1 MGDWKP
7 YDKLKPYIQFKLFLI
22 LWLPTAGYLIY
33 GATIGDFWDLR
44 PEDAAFGIP
53 VMIGV
58 IAFPFYH
65 ILAPLYM
72 NQLVFRQPP
81 WFDLHCP
88 DCGPKRDEDGEVDPI
103 AEILCFDGSTGPF
116 KCNGCKLEFVVESLA
131 QLDWPWDD
139 SDGRWADARF
149 VDKLASGPV
158 MHIKPKVPFRLGPFV
173 WRQNNPDFRSHHW
186 ELVKVIPA
194 LLFLYVLK
202 HFSVLPEW
210 VNWDLLFVI
219 VFVYLSIDLFIL
231 RNLWFSETFG
241 LPFEKWWQKEVS
253 PHVPNWM
260 RGVPGIWWQDQAIW
274 LILAVL
280 GILFFLLLGPGAF
293 GIMSG

>member
-1 MGDWKP
+1 MGDWQP
-7 YDKLKPYIQFKLFLI
+7 YGKLKPYIQFKIFLI

-44 PEDAAFGIP
+44 PEDAAFSIP
-53 VMIGV
+53 AMIGI

-88 DCGPKRDEDGEVDPI
+88 ECGDRDKPITESKFLPTSLMCWDRLSAPFPCGECDRLF
-103 AEILCFDGSTGPF
+103 AL
-116 KCNGCKLEFVVESLA
+116 ESLA
-131 QLDWPWDD
+131 QPDWPFDD
-139 SDGRWADARF
+139 SSSQSREAMA
-149 VDKLASGPV
+149 KATGPV
-158 MHIKPKVPFRLGPFV
+158 IRIKPRVPFRLGPFV

-210 VNWDLLFVI
+210 VNWDLLFMI

-231 RNLWFSETFG
+231 RNEWFRTSFS
-241 LPFEKWWQKEVS
+241 LPFEKWLLEAKIAQ
-253 PHVPNWM
+253 HLPNWM
-260 RGVPGIWWQDQAIW
+260 KGVPGIWWQDQAIW

-280 GILFFLLLGPGAF
+280 GILFFLLLGPEAF
-293 GIMSG
+293 EIMSG

>member
-1 MGDWKP
+1 MGDWQP
-7 YDKLKPYIQFKLFLI
+7 YVKLKPYIQFKIFLI

-33 GATIGDFWDLR
+33 GATIGDFWDLE

-65 ILAPLYM
+65 ILTPLYM
-72 NQLVFRQPP
+72 DQLVFRQPP

-88 DCGPKRDEDGEVDPI
+88 ECGDRDKPITESKFLPTSLMCWDRLSAPFPCGECDRLF
-103 AEILCFDGSTGPF
+103 AL
-116 KCNGCKLEFVVESLA
+116 ESLA
-131 QLDWPWDD
+131 QPDWPFDD
-139 SDGRWADARF
+139 SSSQSRKA
-149 VDKLASGPV
+149 LAKAPGPV
-158 MHIKPKVPFRLGPFV
+158 IHIKPKVPFRLGPFV
-173 WRQNNPDFRSHHW
+173 WRHNNADFTSHHW

-194 LLFLYVLK
+194 LLILYGLK
-202 HFSVLPEW
+202 HFSVLPQW
-210 VNWDLLFVI
+210 VNWDLVFWI

-231 RNLWFSETFG
+231 RNRWFSETFS

-253 PHVPNWM
+253 VPNWM

-280 GILFFLLLGPGAF
+280 GILFFLLLGPEAF

>member
-1 MGDWKP
+1 
-7 YDKLKPYIQFKLFLI
+7 
-22 LWLPTAGYLIY
+22 LPTTGYLIY
-33 GATIGDFWDLR
+33 GATIGDFWDLE

-81 WFDLHCP
+81 WFEPSCP
-88 DCGPKRDEDGEVDPI
+88 ECGMEKL
-103 AEILCFDGSTGPF
+103 AEMMCYDWTAGPF
-116 KCNGCKLEFVVESLA
+116 KCKGCKLDFTVESLA

-139 SDGRWADARF
+139 SDALEPAARRIAM
-149 VDKLASGPV
+149 ASGPV
-158 MHIKPKVPFRLGPFV
+158 IHIKPKVPFRLGPFV
-173 WRQNNPDFRSHHW
+173 WRQNNPDFTSHHW

-194 LLFLYVLK
+194 LLILYGLK

-210 VNWDLLFVI
+210 VNWDLFFMI

-231 RNLWFSETFG
+231 RNPWFQEIFS

-253 PHVPNWM
+253 QHLPNWM
-260 RGVPGIWWQDQAIW
+260 KGVPGIWWQDQAIW

-280 GILFFLLLGPGAF
+280 GIVFFLLLGPEAF
-293 GIMSG
+293 GIISG

>member
-1 MGDWKP
+1 MGDWEP
-7 YDKLKPYIQFKLFLI
+7 YEKLKPYIQFKLFLL
-22 LWLPTAGYLIY
+22 LWLPAAGYLIY
-33 GATIGDFWDLR
+33 GVTIGDFWPDLGTETT
-44 PEDAAFGIP
+44 PAAFSIL

-81 WFDLHCP
+81 WFEPSCP
-88 DCGPKRDEDGEVDPI
+88 ECGKEELALMLCWDTPQGPMICKGCNL
-103 AEILCFDGSTGPF
+103 AFEI
-116 KCNGCKLEFVVESLA
+116 ESLA

-139 SDGRWADARF
+139 SADERLHARRIAK
-149 VDKLASGPV
+149 VRGPV
-158 MHIKPKVPFRLGPFV
+158 IRIKPRVPFRLGPFV
-173 WRQNNPDFRSHHW
+173 WRQSNPEFTSHHW

-194 LLFLYVLK
+194 LLILYGLK

-210 VNWDLLFVI
+210 VNWDLVFMI

-231 RNLWFSETFG
+231 RNEWFRTSFS
-241 LPFEKWWQKEVS
+241 LPFEKWWLEANIVQ
-253 PHVPNWM
+253 HLPNWM
-260 RGVPGIWWQDQAIW
+260 KGVPGIWWQDQAIW

-280 GILFFLLLGPGAF
+280 GIVFFLLLGPEAF

>member
-1 MGDWKP
+1 MGDWEP
-7 YDKLKPYIQFKLFLI
+7 YGKLKPYIQFKLFLL
-22 LWLPTAGYLIY
+22 LWLPAAGYLIY
-33 GATIGDFWDLR
+33 GATIGDFWDLE

-81 WFDLHCP
+81 WFEPSCP
-88 DCGPKRDEDGEVDPI
+88 ECGKEELALMLCWDTPQGPMICKGCNL
-103 AEILCFDGSTGPF
+103 AFEI
-116 KCNGCKLEFVVESLA
+116 ESLA

-139 SDGRWADARF
+139 SSSQSRKA
-149 VDKLASGPV
+149 LAKAPGPYSV
-158 MHIKPKVPFRLGPFV
+158 FKPKVPFRLGPFV
-173 WRQNNPDFRSHHW
+173 WRQNNPDFTSHHW

-194 LLFLYVLK
+194 LLILYGLK
-202 HFSVLPEW
+202 HFSVLPGW
-210 VNWDLLFVI
+210 VNWDLLFMI

-231 RNLWFSETFG
+231 RNPWFKDTFS

-253 PHVPNWM
+253 QHLPNWM
-260 RGVPGIWWQDQAIW
+260 KGVPGIWWQDQAIW
-274 LILAVL
+274 LVLAVL
-280 GILFFLLLGPGAF
+280 GIVFFFLLGPEAF
-293 GIMSG
+293 GIISG

>member
-1 MGDWKP
+1 MGDWEP
-7 YDKLKPYIQFKLFLI
+7 YEKLKPYIQFKLFLL
-22 LWLPTAGYLIY
+22 LWLPTTGYLIY
-33 GATIGDFWDLR
+33 GATIGDFWDLE

-81 WFDLHCP
+81 WFEPSCP
-88 DCGPKRDEDGEVDPI
+88 ECGKEELALMLCWDTPQGPMICKGCNL
-103 AEILCFDGSTGPF
+103 AFEI
-116 KCNGCKLEFVVESLA
+116 ESLA

-139 SDGRWADARF
+139 SADERLHARRIAK
-149 VDKLASGPV
+149 VRGPV
-158 MHIKPKVPFRLGPFV
+158 IRIKPRVPFRLGPFV
-173 WRQNNPDFRSHHW
+173 WRQNNPDFTSHHW

-194 LLFLYVLK
+194 LLILYGLK

-210 VNWDLLFVI
+210 VNWDLFFII
-219 VFVYLSIDLFIL
+219 VFVYLSIELFIL
-231 RNLWFSETFG
+231 RNPWFQEIFS

-253 PHVPNWM
+253 QHLPNWM
-260 RGVPGIWWQDQAIW
+260 KGVPGIWWQDQAIW

-280 GILFFLLLGPGAF
+280 GILFFLLLGPEAF

>member
-1 MGDWKP
+1 MGDWQP
-7 YDKLKPYIQFKLFLI
+7 YRKLKPYIQFKIFLI

-44 PEDAAFGIP
+44 PEDAAFSIP
-53 VMIGV
+53 AMIGI

-88 DCGPKRDEDGEVDPI
+88 ECGDRDKPITESKFLPTSLMCWDRLSAPFPCGECDRLF
-103 AEILCFDGSTGPF
+103 AL
-116 KCNGCKLEFVVESLA
+116 ESLA
-131 QLDWPWDD
+131 QPDWPFDD
-139 SDGRWADARF
+139 SSSQSREAMA
-149 VDKLASGPV
+149 KATGPV
-158 MHIKPKVPFRLGPFV
+158 IRIKPRVPFRLGPFV

-210 VNWDLLFVI
+210 VNWDLLFMI

-231 RNLWFSETFG
+231 RNRWFSETFS

-253 PHVPNWM
+253 VPNWM

-280 GILFFLLLGPGAF
+280 GILFFLLLGPEAF
-293 GIMSG
+293 DIMSG

>member
-1 MGDWKP
+1 MGDWQP
-7 YDKLKPYIQFKLFLI
+7 YVKLKPYIQFKIFLI

-44 PEDAAFGIP
+44 PEDVAFSIP
-53 VMIGV
+53 AMIGI

-88 DCGPKRDEDGEVDPI
+88 ECGDRDKPITESKFLPTSLMCWDRLSAPFPCGECDRLF
-103 AEILCFDGSTGPF
+103 AL
-116 KCNGCKLEFVVESLA
+116 ESLA
-131 QLDWPWDD
+131 QPDWPFDD
-139 SDGRWADARF
+139 SSSQSREAMA
-149 VDKLASGPV
+149 KATGPV
-158 MHIKPKVPFRLGPFV
+158 IRIKPRVPFRLGPFV

-210 VNWDLLFVI
+210 VNWDLLFMI

-231 RNLWFSETFG
+231 RNRWFSETFS

-253 PHVPNWM
+253 VPNWM

-280 GILFFLLLGPGAF
+280 GILFFLLLGPEAF
-293 GIMSG
+293 DIMSG

>member
-1 MGDWKP
+1 MGDWQP
-7 YDKLKPYIQFKLFLI
+7 YEKLKPYIQFKLFLL
-22 LWLPTAGYLIY
+22 LWLPTTGYLIY
-33 GATIGDFWDLR
+33 GATIGDFWDLE

-88 DCGPKRDEDGEVDPI
+88 ECGDRDKPITESKFLPTSFMCWDRLSAPFPCGECDRLF
-103 AEILCFDGSTGPF
+103 AL
-116 KCNGCKLEFVVESLA
+116 ESLA
-131 QLDWPWDD
+131 QPDWPFDD
-139 SDGRWADARF
+139 SSSQSREAMA
-149 VDKLASGPV
+149 KATGPV
-158 MHIKPKVPFRLGPFV
+158 IRIKPRVPFRLGPFV
-173 WRQNNPDFRSHHW
+173 WRQNPDFRSHHW
-186 ELVKVIPA
+186 QLVKVIPA
-194 LLFLYVLK
+194 LLIIYGLK

-231 RNLWFSETFG
+231 RNRWFSETFS

-253 PHVPNWM
+253 QYVPKWM
-260 RGVPGIWWQDQAIW
+260 TGVPGIWWQDQAQW

-280 GILFFLLLGPGAF
+280 GILFFLLLGPEAF

>member
-1 MGDWKP
+1 MGDWQP
-7 YDKLKPYIQFKLFLI
+7 YGKLKPYIQMKIFLL
-22 LWLPTAGYLIY
+22 LWLPAVGYLIY
-33 GATIGDFWDLR
+33 GATIGDFWDLE

-72 NQLVFRQPP
+72 NQLVFKQPP

-88 DCGPKRDEDGEVDPI
+88 ECEERDGPI
-103 AEILCFDGSTGPF
+103 AELMCWDRLSGPF
-116 KCNGCKLEFVVESLA
+116 PCKGCDRLFALESLA
-131 QLDWPWDD
+131 QPDWPFDD
-139 SDGRWADARF
+139 SSSQSRKA
-149 VDKLASGPV
+149 LAKAPGPV
-158 MHIKPKVPFRLGPFV
+158 IHIKPKVPFRLGPFV
-173 WRQNNPDFRSHHW
+173 WRQNNPNFTSHHW

-210 VNWDLLFVI
+210 VNWDLLFMI

-231 RNLWFSETFG
+231 RNRWFSETFG
-241 LPFEKWWQKEVS
+241 VPFEKWWQKEVS

-280 GILFFLLLGPGAF
+280 GILFFLLLGPEAF
-293 GIMSG
+293 GIISG

>member
-1 MGDWKP
+1 MGDWQP
-7 YDKLKPYIQFKLFLI
+7 YGKLKPYIQFKIFLI

-44 PEDAAFGIP
+44 PEDAAFSIP
-53 VMIGV
+53 AMIGI

-72 NQLVFRQPP
+72 DQLVFRQPP

-88 DCGPKRDEDGEVDPI
+88 ECGDRDKPITESKFLPTSLMCWDRLSAPFPCGECDRLF
-103 AEILCFDGSTGPF
+103 AL
-116 KCNGCKLEFVVESLA
+116 ESLA
-131 QLDWPWDD
+131 QPDWPFDD
-139 SDGRWADARF
+139 SSSQSREAMA
-149 VDKLASGPV
+149 KATGPV
-158 MHIKPKVPFRLGPFV
+158 IRIKPRVPFRLGPFV

-210 VNWDLLFVI
+210 VNWDLLFMI

-231 RNLWFSETFG
+231 RNRWFSETFS

-253 PHVPNWM
+253 VPNWM

-274 LILAVL
+274 LILAGL
-280 GILFFLLLGPGAF
+280 GILFFLLLGPEAF
-293 GIMSG
+293 DIMSG

>member
-1 MGDWKP
+1 MGDWEP
-7 YDKLKPYIQFKLFLI
+7 YEKLKPYIQFKLFLL
-22 LWLPTAGYLIY
+22 LWLPAAGYLIY
-33 GATIGDFWDLR
+33 GVTIGDFWPDLGTETT
-44 PEDAAFGIP
+44 PAAFSIL

-88 DCGPKRDEDGEVDPI
+88 ECGGRDKPI
-103 AEILCFDGSTGPF
+103 AELMCWDRLSGPF
-116 KCNGCKLEFVVESLA
+116 PCKECDRLFALESLA
-131 QLDWPWDD
+131 QPDWPFDD
-139 SDGRWADARF
+139 SSSQSRKA
-149 VDKLASGPV
+149 LAKATGPV

-173 WRQNNPDFRSHHW
+173 WRQNNPDFTSHHW

-194 LLFLYVLK
+194 LLIIYGLK

-210 VNWDLLFVI
+210 VNWDLVFMI

-231 RNLWFSETFG
+231 RNRWFNDTFS
-241 LPFEKWWQKEVS
+241 LPFEKWWLEANVAQ
-253 PHVPNWM
+253 HLPNWM
-260 RGVPGIWWQDQAIW
+260 KGVPGIWWQDQAIW

-280 GILFFLLLGPGAF
+280 GIVFFFLLGPEAF

>member
-1 MGDWKP
+1 MGDWQP
-7 YDKLKPYIQFKLFLI
+7 YGKLKPYIQFKIFLL

-53 VMIGV
+53 VMIGI

-81 WFDLHCP
+81 WLDLHCP
-88 DCGPKRDEDGEVDPI
+88 ECGDRDKPI
-103 AEILCFDGSTGPF
+103 AELMCWDRLSGPF
-116 KCNGCKLEFVVESLA
+116 PCKGCDRLFALESLA
-131 QLDWPWDD
+131 QPDWPFDD
-139 SDGRWADARF
+139 SSSQSRKA
-149 VDKLASGPV
+149 LAKAPGPV
-158 MHIKPKVPFRLGPFV
+158 IHIKPKVPFRLGPFV
-173 WRQNNPDFRSHHW
+173 WRQNNPNFTSHHW

-194 LLFLYVLK
+194 LLILYGLK
-202 HFSVLPEW
+202 HFSVLPGW
-210 VNWDLLFVI
+210 VNWDLVFMI

-231 RNLWFSETFG
+231 RNRWFSETFS

-253 PHVPNWM
+253 QYVPKWM
-260 RGVPGIWWQDQAIW
+260 KGVPGIWWQDQAIW

-280 GILFFLLLGPGAF
+280 GILFFLLLGPEAF
-293 GIMSG
+293 DIMSG

>member
-7 YDKLKPYIQFKLFLI
+7 YDKLKPYIQFKLFLL
-22 LWLPTAGYLIY
+22 LWLPAVGYLIY
-33 GATIGDFWDLR
+33 GATIGDFWDLE

-81 WFDLHCP
+81 WFDFHCP
-88 DCGPKRDEDGEVDPI
+88 ECGPKRNEDGEVVPI
-103 AEILCFDGSTGPF
+103 AEILCFDGPTGPF
-116 KCNGCKLEFVVESLA
+116 KCNGCKLEFVLESLA
-131 QLDWPWDD
+131 QPDWPWDD
-139 SDGRWADARF
+139 SGGRWANVQRAIAQ
-149 VDKLASGPV
+149 ASGPV
-158 MHIKPKVPFRLGPFV
+158 IQIKPKVPFRLGPFV
-173 WRQNNPDFRSHHW
+173 WRQNPDFRSHHW

-210 VNWDLLFVI
+210 VNWDLVFWI
-219 VFVYLSIDLFIL
+219 VFVYLSIDLFIM
-231 RNLWFSETFG
+231 RNPWFRETFS

-253 PHVPNWM
+253 QHLPNWM
-260 RGVPGIWWQDQAIW
+260 KGVPGIWWQDQAIW

-280 GILFFLLLGPGAF
+280 GILFFLLLGPEAF
-293 GIMSG
+293 GIISG

>member
-1 MGDWKP
+1 MGDWQP
-7 YDKLKPYIQFKLFLI
+7 YEKLKPYIQFKLFLI
-22 LWLPTAGYLIY
+22 LWLPTTGYLIY
-33 GATIGDFWDLR
+33 GATIGDFWDLE

-81 WFDLHCP
+81 WFEPSCP
-88 DCGPKRDEDGEVDPI
+88 ECGMEKL
-103 AEILCFDGSTGPF
+103 AEMMCYDWTAGPF
-116 KCNGCKLEFVVESLA
+116 KCKGCKLDFTVESLA

-139 SDGRWADARF
+139 SDALEPAARRIAM
-149 VDKLASGPV
+149 ASGPV
-158 MHIKPKVPFRLGPFV
+158 IHIKPKVPFRLGPFV
-173 WRQNNPDFRSHHW
+173 WRQNNPDFTSHHW

-194 LLFLYVLK
+194 LLILYGLK

-210 VNWDLLFVI
+210 VNWDLFFMI

-231 RNLWFSETFG
+231 RNPWFQEIFS

-253 PHVPNWM
+253 QHLPNWM
-260 RGVPGIWWQDQAIW
+260 KGVPGIWWQDQAIW

-280 GILFFLLLGPGAF
+280 GIVFFLLLGPEAF
-293 GIMSG
+293 GIISG

>member
-1 MGDWKP
+1 MGDWEP
-7 YDKLKPYIQFKLFLI
+7 YEKLKPYIQFKLFLL
-22 LWLPTAGYLIY
+22 LWLPTTGYLIY
-33 GATIGDFWDLR
+33 GATIGDFWDLE

-81 WFDLHCP
+81 WFEPSCP
-88 DCGPKRDEDGEVDPI
+88 ECGMEKL
-103 AEILCFDGSTGPF
+103 AEMMCYDWTAGPF
-116 KCNGCKLEFVVESLA
+116 KCKGCKLDFTVESLA

-139 SDGRWADARF
+139 SDALESEARRIAT
-149 VDKLASGPV
+149 ASGPV
-158 MHIKPKVPFRLGPFV
+158 IHIKPKVPFRLGPFV
-173 WRQNNPDFRSHHW
+173 WRQNNPDFTSHHW

-194 LLFLYVLK
+194 LLILYGLK

-210 VNWDLLFVI
+210 VNWDLFFMI

-231 RNLWFSETFG
+231 RNPWFQEIFS

-253 PHVPNWM
+253 QHLPNWM
-260 RGVPGIWWQDQAIW
+260 KGVPGIWWQDQAIW

-280 GILFFLLLGPGAF
+280 GILFFLLLGPEAF

>member
-1 MGDWKP
+1 MGDWQP
-7 YDKLKPYIQFKLFLI
+7 YGKLKPYIQMKIFLL
-22 LWLPTAGYLIY
+22 LWLPAVGYLIY
-33 GATIGDFWDLR
+33 GATIGDFWDLE

-81 WFDLHCP
+81 WFEPSCP
-88 DCGPKRDEDGEVDPI
+88 ECGKEEL
-103 AEILCFDGSTGPF
+103 ALILCWDSPQGPF
-116 KCNGCKLEFVVESLA
+116 KCNGCKLEFAVESLA

-139 SDGRWADARF
+139 SDAKLDARKIA
-149 VDKLASGPV
+149 KLASGPV
-158 MHIKPKVPFRLGPFV
+158 IHIKPKVPFRLGPFV
-173 WRQNNPDFRSHHW
+173 WRQNNPKFTSHHW

-210 VNWDLLFVI
+210 VNWDLVFMI

-231 RNLWFSETFG
+231 RNPWFQETFS

-253 PHVPNWM
+253 QYVPKWM
-260 RGVPGIWWQDQAIW
+260 TGVPGIWWQDQAIW

-280 GILFFLLLGPGAF
+280 GILFFLLLGPEAF

>member
-1 MGDWKP
+1 MGDWEP
-7 YDKLKPYIQFKLFLI
+7 YEKLKPYIQFKLFLL
-22 LWLPTAGYLIY
+22 LWLPTTGYLIY
-33 GATIGDFWDLR
+33 GATIGDFWDLE

-81 WFDLHCP
+81 WFEPSCP
-88 DCGPKRDEDGEVDPI
+88 ECGKEKL
-103 AEILCFDGSTGPF
+103 ALMLCYDWTAGPF
-116 KCNGCKLEFVVESLA
+116 KCEGCKLEFAVESLA

-139 SDGRWADARF
+139 SDALESEARRIAT
-149 VDKLASGPV
+149 ASGPV
-158 MHIKPKVPFRLGPFV
+158 IHIKPKVPFRLGPFV
-173 WRQNNPDFRSHHW
+173 WRQNNPDFTSHHW

-210 VNWDLLFVI
+210 VNWDLAFMI

-231 RNLWFSETFG
+231 RNPWFQETFS

-253 PHVPNWM
+253 QYVPKWM
-260 RGVPGIWWQDQAIW
+260 TGVPGIWWQDQAIW

-280 GILFFLLLGPGAF
+280 GILFFLLLGPEAF
-293 GIMSG
+293 SIMSGRFSPYVSP

>member
-1 MGDWKP
+1 MGDWEP
-7 YDKLKPYIQFKLFLI
+7 YEKLKPYIQFKLFLL
-22 LWLPTAGYLIY
+22 LWLPTTGYLIY
-33 GATIGDFWDLR
+33 GATIGDFWDLE

-81 WFDLHCP
+81 WFEPSCP
-88 DCGPKRDEDGEVDPI
+88 ECGMEKL
-103 AEILCFDGSTGPF
+103 AEMMCYDWTAGPF
-116 KCNGCKLEFVVESLA
+116 KCKGCKLDFTVESLA

-139 SDGRWADARF
+139 SDALESEARRIAT
-149 VDKLASGPV
+149 ASGPV
-158 MHIKPKVPFRLGPFV
+158 IHIKPKVPFRLGPFV
-173 WRQNNPDFRSHHW
+173 WRQNNPEFTSHHW

-194 LLFLYVLK
+194 LLILYGLK

-210 VNWDLLFVI
+210 VNWDLFFMI

-231 RNLWFSETFG
+231 RNPWFQEIFS

-253 PHVPNWM
+253 QHLPNWM
-260 RGVPGIWWQDQAIW
+260 KGVPGIWWQDQAIW

-280 GILFFLLLGPGAF
+280 GIVFFLLLGPEAF
-293 GIMSG
+293 GIISG

>member
-1 MGDWKP
+1 MGDWQP
-7 YDKLKPYIQFKLFLI
+7 YGKLKPYIQMKIFLL
-22 LWLPTAGYLIY
+22 LWLPAVGYLIY
-33 GATIGDFWDLR
+33 GATIGDFWDLE

-81 WFDLHCP
+81 WFEPSCP
-88 DCGPKRDEDGEVDPI
+88 ECGMEKL
-103 AEILCFDGSTGPF
+103 AEMMCYDWTAGPF
-116 KCNGCKLEFVVESLA
+116 KCKGCKLDFTVESLA

-139 SDGRWADARF
+139 SDALEPAARRIAM
-149 VDKLASGPV
+149 ASGPV
-158 MHIKPKVPFRLGPFV
+158 IHIKPKVPFRLGPFV
-173 WRQNNPDFRSHHW
+173 WRQNNPDFTSHHW

-194 LLFLYVLK
+194 LLILYGLK

-210 VNWDLLFVI
+210 VNWDLFFMI

-231 RNLWFSETFG
+231 RNPWFQETFS

-253 PHVPNWM
+253 QHLPNWM
-260 RGVPGIWWQDQAIW
+260 KGIPGIWWQDQAIW

-280 GILFFLLLGPGAF
+280 GIVFFLLLGPEAF
-293 GIMSG
+293 GIISG

>member
-1 MGDWKP
+1 MGDWQP
-7 YDKLKPYIQFKLFLI
+7 DGKLKPYIQFKIFLI

-44 PEDAAFGIP
+44 PEDAAFSIP
-53 VMIGV
+53 AMIGI

-88 DCGPKRDEDGEVDPI
+88 ECGDRDKPITDSKFLPTSLMCWDRLSAPVPCGECDRLF
-103 AEILCFDGSTGPF
+103 AL
-116 KCNGCKLEFVVESLA
+116 ESLA
-131 QLDWPWDD
+131 QPDWPFDD
-139 SDGRWADARF
+139 SSSQSREAMA
-149 VDKLASGPV
+149 KATGPV
-158 MHIKPKVPFRLGPFV
+158 IRIKPRVPFRLGPFV

-210 VNWDLLFVI
+210 VNWDLLFMI

-231 RNLWFSETFG
+231 RNRWFSETFS

-253 PHVPNWM
+253 VPNWM

-280 GILFFLLLGPGAF
+280 GILFFLLLGPEAF
-293 GIMSG
+293 DIMSG

>member
-1 MGDWKP
+1 MGDWEP
-7 YDKLKPYIQFKLFLI
+7 YEKLKPYIQFKLFLL
-22 LWLPTAGYLIY
+22 LWLPTTGYLIY
-33 GATIGDFWDLR
+33 GATIGDFWDLE

-81 WFDLHCP
+81 WFEPSCP
-88 DCGPKRDEDGEVDPI
+88 ECGKEELAI
-103 AEILCFDGSTGPF
+103 MMCFDWTAGPF
-116 KCNGCKLEFVVESLA
+116 KCNGCKLEFAVESLA

-139 SDGRWADARF
+139 SDALESEARRIAT
-149 VDKLASGPV
+149 ASGPV
-158 MHIKPKVPFRLGPFV
+158 IHIKPKVPFRLGPFI
-173 WRQNNPDFRSHHW
+173 WRQNNPDFSSHHW

-210 VNWDLLFVI
+210 VNWDLLFMI

-231 RNLWFSETFG
+231 RNRWFNEIFS
-241 LPFEKWWQKEVS
+241 LPFEKWWQKEIS
-253 PHVPNWM
+253 QHLPNWM
-260 RGVPGIWWQDQAIW
+260 KGVPGIWWQDQAIW

-293 GIMSG
+293 GIMGG

>member
-1 MGDWKP
+1 MGDWQP
-7 YDKLKPYIQFKLFLI
+7 YEKLKPYIQFKLFLI

-44 PEDAAFGIP
+44 PEDAAFSIP
-53 VMIGV
+53 AMIGI

-72 NQLVFRQPP
+72 DQLVFRQPP

-88 DCGPKRDEDGEVDPI
+88 ECEERDGPI
-103 AEILCFDGSTGPF
+103 AELMCWDRLSGPF
-116 KCNGCKLEFVVESLA
+116 PCKGCDRLFALESLA
-131 QLDWPWDD
+131 QPDWPFDD
-139 SDGRWADARF
+139 SSSQSREAMA
-149 VDKLASGPV
+149 KATGPV
-158 MHIKPKVPFRLGPFV
+158 IRIKPRVPFRLGPFV

-210 VNWDLLFVI
+210 VNWDLLFMI
-219 VFVYLSIDLFIL
+219 VFGYLSIDLFIL
-231 RNLWFSETFG
+231 RNRWFSETFS

-253 PHVPNWM
+253 VPNWM
-260 RGVPGIWWQDQAIW
+260 RGVPGIWWQELAIW

-280 GILFFLLLGPGAF
+280 GILFFLLLGPEAF
-293 GIMSG
+293 DIMSG

>member
-1 MGDWKP
+1 MGDWEP
-7 YDKLKPYIQFKLFLI
+7 YEKLKPYIQFKLFLL
-22 LWLPTAGYLIY
+22 LWLPTTGYLIY
-33 GATIGDFWDLR
+33 GATIGDFWDLE

-53 VMIGV
+53 AMIGI

-81 WFDLHCP
+81 WFEPSCP
-88 DCGPKRDEDGEVDPI
+88 ECGKEKL
-103 AEILCFDGSTGPF
+103 ALMLCYDWTAGPF
-116 KCNGCKLEFVVESLA
+116 KCEGCKLDFTVESLA

-139 SDGRWADARF
+139 SDALESEARRIAT
-149 VDKLASGPV
+149 ASGPV
-158 MHIKPKVPFRLGPFV
+158 IHIKPKVPFRLGPFV

-186 ELVKVIPA
+186 QLVKVIPA
-194 LLFLYVLK
+194 LLLLYVLK

-231 RNLWFSETFG
+231 RNRWFSETFG
-241 LPFEKWWQKEVS
+241 VPFEKWWQKEVS

-280 GILFFLLLGPGAF
+280 GILFFLLLGPEAF
-293 GIMSG
+293 SIMSG

>member
-1 MGDWKP
+1 MGDWQP
-7 YDKLKPYIQFKLFLI
+7 YGKLKPYIQFKIFLL

-53 VMIGV
+53 VMIGI

-81 WFDLHCP
+81 WLDLHCP
-88 DCGPKRDEDGEVDPI
+88 ECGDRDKPI
-103 AEILCFDGSTGPF
+103 AELMCWDRLSGPF
-116 KCNGCKLEFVVESLA
+116 PCKGCDRLFALESLA
-131 QLDWPWDD
+131 QPDWPFDD
-139 SDGRWADARF
+139 SSSQSRKA
-149 VDKLASGPV
+149 LAKAPGPV
-158 MHIKPKVPFRLGPFV
+158 IHIKPKVPFRLGPFV
-173 WRQNNPDFRSHHW
+173 WRQNNPNFTSHHW

-194 LLFLYVLK
+194 LLILYGFK
-202 HFSVLPEW
+202 HFSVLPGW
-210 VNWDLLFVI
+210 VNWDLVFMI

-231 RNLWFSETFG
+231 RNRWFSETFS

-253 PHVPNWM
+253 QYVPKWM
-260 RGVPGIWWQDQAIW
+260 KGVPGIWWQDQAIW

-280 GILFFLLLGPGAF
+280 GILFFLLLGPEAF

>member
-81 WFDLHCP
+81 WFSLHCP
-88 DCGPKRDEDGEVDPI
+88 ECGERDEPI
-103 AEILCFDGSTGPF
+103 AELLCWDRLSAPF
-116 KCNGCKLEFVVESLA
+116 PCKGCDRLFALESLA
-131 QLDWPWDD
+131 QPDWPFDD
-139 SDGRWADARF
+139 SSSQSRKA
-149 VDKLASGPV
+149 LAKAPGPV
-158 MHIKPKVPFRLGPFV
+158 IRIKPRVPFRLGPFV

-210 VNWDLLFVI
+210 VNWDLVFWI
-219 VFVYLSIDLFIL
+219 VFVYLSIDLFIM
-231 RNLWFSETFG
+231 RNPWFQETFS

-253 PHVPNWM
+253 QHLPNWM

-293 GIMSG
+293 GIISG